1 MRGKKEKAD
10 QLENKED
17 KFDNWYLDNEKL
29 MQEAEDKKNE
39 KIIKKQQKR
48 QARIKK
54 AEITI
59 SLDDLEMK
67 M

>member
-54 AEITI
+54 AEITK